1 MGVGAFFYGGMFAY
15 VAGTPFAYITYH
27 HVSPQLYGLL
37 FAVGIVGIMATN
49 TVNARVV
56 ARAGSERLMRAGT
69 TAAAL
74 AGLALAVTAWTGWG
88 GLGGLMAP
96 LFVFIGAAGFVIAN
110 AIVGALGCSPQ
121 RAGAVS
127 ALVGAAQYGAGML
140 GSALVGWFTDGTPWA
155 MGWVI
160 ALTMV
165 ASVWVN
171 DTMQYV
177 VGSLIGKTPFSRI
190 SPNKT
195 LEGTIGG
202 SLICIVA
209 VTAAGYFLVKK
220 ELFLLFLIVSAVTAI
235 IGTLGDLLESKI
247 KRMAG
252 VKDSGNIMPGHGG
265 FLDRFDSLILATPF
279 VVAIVTFWL
288 DLSVS

>member
-1 MGVGAFFYGGMFAY
+1 MKATGVAALGFFY
-15 VAGTPFAYITYH
+15 I
-27 HVSPQLYGLL
+27 SL
-37 FAVGIVGIMATN
+37 
-49 TVNARVV
+49 
-56 ARAGSERLMRAGT
+56 S
-69 TAAAL
+69 
-74 AGLALAVTAWTGWG
+74 W
-88 GLGGLMAP
+88 GLMIHLRFYDFLDFP
-96 LFVFIGAAGFVIAN
+96 
-110 AIVGALGCSPQ
+110 
-121 RAGAVS
+121 
-127 ALVGAAQYGAGML
+127 
-140 GSALVGWFTDGTPWA
+140 